1 MSEGRTPPGMAT
13 RMPDADLAADL
24 KRCDVCDEPMTED
37 ERAHPPPP
45 PYART

>member
-1 MSEGRTPPGMAT
+1 MAT

-45 PYART
+45 YART